1 VAFGNAIYA
10 FGTLLRIWLRGMN
23 TKHLK
28 GFAHRSERQLNVWLL
43 PVFVVLLAI
52 LYGLTHYRGW
62 LVFLIGTA
70 GLWLLAFLWVYSLER
85 GLSIERKIHLA
96 WAIVGDSVPEQLMV
110 INKSRF
116 PTVWVEITDDT
127 NMQVAPIRLVSD
139 VGSQNTRRRHPIHL
153 FKRRGL
159 YTLGPTRL
167 RTGDPFGIYS
177 LTLHDQHSSTIL
189 VTPPQLPLTQLR
201 IAPGGWAG
209 DRQRRRSALVREISD
224 AGVRNYVPGDSLRQI
239 HWRASAHHDSLI
251 VRQLEA
257 ATSEDWWIF
266 VDLDA
271 TVQAG
276 TGQDS
281 TLELSVV
288 LAASL
293 VTRGIKEHRRVGL
306 AMVGLEL
313 TWLEP
318 RSDPAHRWRILRAL
332 AMAEAGNR
340 SLADL
345 MTLRQGRAAQTA
357 TLIVITPT
365 NNPAWVATA
374 GLPRRDNRMTA
385 LLINPGDFDSPLN
398 QGKVINALARSGIPY
413 ASIPRSLLEEAYPS
427 LRGGDQKPPVGF
439 QTRKRYLQQGSASW
453 QQMG

>member
-1 VAFGNAIYA
+1 
-10 FGTLLRIWLRGMN
+10 MN
-23 TKHLK
+23 NRRLK
-28 GFAHRSERQLNVWLL
+28 GSANRSERQLNVRLL

-52 LYGLTHYRGW
+52 LYALTRYRGW
-62 LVFLIGTA
+62 LVFLIGMT
-70 GLWLLAFLWVYSLER
+70 GLWLLAFLWVYSLEQ

-96 WAIVGDSVPEQLMV
+96 WANVGDSVPEQLMV
-110 INKSRF
+110 INKSQF
-116 PTVWVEITDDT
+116 PAVWVEITDEVNT
-127 NMQVAPIRLVSD
+127 WVAPIRLVSD
-139 VGSQNTRRRHPIHL
+139 VGPRLTRRRHPSHQ

-189 VTPPQLPLTQLR
+189 VTPPQLPLTRLK

-239 HWRASAHHDSLI
+239 HWRASAHHDTLI

-281 TLELSVV
+281 TLELSIV

-293 VTRGIKEHRRVGL
+293 ATRGMKEHRRVGL
-306 AMVGLEL
+306 VMVGPKL

-318 RSDPAHRWRILRAL
+318 RSDPAHRWHILRAL

-340 SLADL
+340 SLVDL
-345 MTLRQGRAAQTA
+345 MTLGQGRAVQTA

-365 NNPAWVATA
+365 TNPNWMATA
-374 GLPRRDNRMTA
+374 GLPGQNSRITT
-385 LLINPGDFDSPLN
+385 LLVNPGDFGSSLN
-398 QGKVINALARSGIPY
+398 QNKVIDALARSGIPFTP
-413 ASIPRSLLEEAYPS
+413 IPRSLLEEAYPS
-427 LRGGDQKPPVGF
+427 LRGGDQKPPVGL
-439 QTRKRYLQQGSASW
+439 QARKRYLQQESASW

>member
-1 VAFGNAIYA
+1 
-10 FGTLLRIWLRGMN
+10 MN
-23 TKHLK
+23 NRRLK
-28 GFAHRSERQLNVWLL
+28 SSAHKSEWQLNVRLL

-52 LYGLTHYRGW
+52 LYALTRYRGW
-62 LVFLIGTA
+62 LIFLIGMA
-70 GLWLLAFLWVYSLER
+70 GVWLLAFLWVYSLER
-85 GLSIERKIHLA
+85 GLNIQRKVHLA
-96 WAIVGDSVPEQLMV
+96 WANVGDSVPEQLMV
-110 INKSRF
+110 VNKSRF
-116 PTVWVEITDDT
+116 PAIWVEITDEIDT
-127 NMQVAPIRLVSD
+127 WVTPIRLVSD
-139 VGSQNTRRRHPIHL
+139 VGPRITRRRHPSHL

-209 DRQRRRSALVREISD
+209 DRQRRRSVLVREISD
-224 AGVRNYVPGDSLRQI
+224 VGVRNYVPGDSLRQI
-239 HWRASAHHDSLI
+239 HWRASAHHDALI
-251 VRQLEA
+251 VRQLES

-281 TLELSVV
+281 TLELSIV

-293 VTRGIKEHRRVGL
+293 VTRGMKEHRRVGL
-306 AMVGLEL
+306 AMAGPKL

-332 AMAEAGNR
+332 AMAEAGDR
-340 SLADL
+340 SLTDL
-345 MTLRQGRAAQTA
+345 MRLGQGRAAKTA

-365 NNPAWVATA
+365 TDPAWVATA
-374 GLPRRDNRMTA
+374 GLHGRDSRITS
-385 LLINPGDFDSPLN
+385 LLVNPEDFDSSLN
-398 QGKVINALARSGIPY
+398 QSRVVSALARSGIPFTR
-413 ASIPRSLLEEAYPS
+413 IPRLLLEEAYPS
-427 LRGGDQKPPVGF
+427 LHRGDQKPPVGI
-439 QTRKRYLQQGSASW
+439 QTKKRFLQQGSTSW
-453 QQMG
+453 RQMG